1 MFDKLRKSFFQRKG
15 IRRSPYLRFFYE
27 ILENNLDWTGQIKE
41 GLNLACKNHQWK
53 PSLLKVKSLHIFVY

>member
-41 GLNLACKNHQWK
+41 GLNLACKNHQWNL
-53 PSLLKVKSLHIFVY
+53 PC